1 MCLNHELYF
10 FWVSSLSYPNL
21 LGKKCYVVVV
31 VVVVCFN
38 TMIMQVHST
47 LKKISYDSR
56 RTNKSNFNHVE
67 LDWVFKL
74 AYLPTI
80 LLSPLN

>member
-1 MCLNHELYF
+1 
-10 FWVSSLSYPNL
+10 
-21 LGKKCYVVVV
+21 LGKKGYVV

-74 AYLPTI
+74 EYMQPFYSQRSLV
-80 LLSPLN
+80 SPLN